1 MSALRPG
8 SMRGWREATHVLLL
22 LLLVTSLTGTV
33 LSQSDDEDTETETHD
48 EEQSNLEPTEDGD
61 TVTPESPPTESGAT
75 SITEPNPNS
84 VEGENSQE
92 HGSTDETYT
101 SIFEDAH
108 PLASHPG
115 RNSDPSSQPDTEAL
129 SPTIILIPVVLAVL
143 IISMIVGGILIHRRC
158 IKKVNHADHTKE
170 DLYLDG
176 SSTEK
181 VPMPMFEEDVPSVLE
196 LEMED
201 LDQWMSNDD

>member
-101 SIFEDAH
+101 SIFED
-108 PLASHPG
+108 G